1 MMFVLRMAGRET
13 RASIRRLLFFFVCI
27 AVGVAAIVAL
37 RSVIQSVRGVFG
49 TEAKSLLAADV
60 LISTSRDWSDDARAT
75 IDRRLAEAGGS
86 ERTETVETPTMVRPA
101 DTSKQVAKMTELRA
115 VQAGFPLYGSVDL
128 QGGQPYSPA
137 LLANHGVLVRPE
149 LLTAIDVAV
158 GDQIV
163 IGRTPFTI
171 RGVIVREPGRGV
183 GDFSLGPRVLIAADD
198 LASTGLLGFGSRA
211 RRAILVKIP
220 EERIGPLVK
229 ALREDFKD
237 EFINTRSF
245 RSTEDQVG
253 RDFDRAENYLSLVGL
268 IIVILGG
275 IAVSSVTRVFI
286 LQKIRSIAVLKCLGA
301 RSGQIISVY
310 ILQVMTLGLAGSLLG
325 VAIASGVLAA
335 IPLMLQ
341 ASTSLLAQAHY
352 GVSWSA
358 AIQGVAIG
366 VLVSLLFSVVPL
378 LQGRVIKTTLL
389 LRDETVRRARDWTG
403 IAVIVVVSLALVA
416 LTAWQAASLK
426 VGVVVCTG
434 FAALA
439 VILHLAGRALV
450 ALIAPLANSRSFPL
464 RHAVLHLSRPG
475 NQTRVILLAVG
486 LGAFFIVGVRSLQ
499 ASLLG
504 EFSVQVAADA
514 PDMFLLDVQK
524 GQADGV
530 KAFLDDPAHGAGDF
544 QLIPVLRA
552 RVVGVS
558 GRETTLEG
566 ADQVRQRGSSIG
578 REFTITY
585 RDHLEAN
592 ERVIEGA
599 FWHSPSSDAEVSV
612 EKVIAERARL
622 HVGDTMRF
630 DVLGRIVAARV
641 TSIRDVEWR
650 ESRNG
655 GFVFVFRPGVL
666 DQAPQTF
673 VSPLKGPEG
682 PAARARFQHDL
693 VERFPNVSI
702 IDFHE
707 VLETIRDV
715 MSKVT
720 LAITVVGGLV
730 LFSGGLILIGAV
742 AMTKFQ
748 RVYEAAVFKT
758 LGANTRTIA
767 RMLLFEYGVLGS
779 LAGLIGS
786 LGAIVL
792 TWAVSRYALEI
803 PWRVFAGEHI
813 GGVLLTALLVAII
826 GVVSSLDVLRN
837 KPLAT
842 LRAE

>member
-1 MMFVLRMAGRET
+1 MMFVLRMAVRET
-13 RASIRRLLFFFVCI
+13 RASLRRLFFFFICI

-49 TEAKSLLAADV
+49 SEAKSLIAADV
-60 LISTSRDWSDDARAT
+60 LIATNRDWTADARST
-75 IDRRLAEAGGS
+75 IDRRLADAGGA
-86 ERTETVETPTMVRPA
+86 ERTETIETPTMVRPA
-101 DTSKQVAKMTELRA
+101 DRSKSVAKMAELRA
-115 VQAGFPLYGSVDL
+115 VQPGFPLYGRIEL
-128 QGGQPYSPA
+128 QGQSYSPA

-149 LLTAIDVAV
+149 LLTAIDVAT

-163 IGRTPFTI
+163 IGAATFTI
-171 RGVIVREPGRGV
+171 RGLIVREPGRGM
-183 GDFSLGPRVLIAADD
+183 GEFSLGPRVIIAYED

-211 RRAILVKIP
+211 RRAMLVKMP
-220 EERIGPLVK
+220 EERVEPLVRT
-229 ALREDFKD
+229 LREDFKD
-237 EFINTRSF
+237 DFINTRSF

-325 VAIASGVLAA
+325 IAMARGVLAS
-335 IPLMLQ
+335 IPLMLG
-341 ASTSLLAQAHY
+341 ASTSILAQAHY

-358 AIQGVAIG
+358 AVQGVAIG

-378 LQGRVIKTTLL
+378 LQVRFIKPSLL

-403 IAVIVVVSLALVA
+403 IAVIVVVSLALVG

-426 VGVVVCTG
+426 VGIVVCTG
-434 FAALA
+434 FAGLA
-439 VILHLAGRALV
+439 VILHLAGRALI

-499 ASLLG
+499 ASLLS
-504 EFSVQVAADA
+504 EFSLQVAASA

-530 KAFLDDPAHGAGDF
+530 RAFLNDPANGAGEY

-552 RVVGVS
+552 RIVGVA
-558 GRETTLEG
+558 GAETNLEG
-566 ADQVRQRGSSIG
+566 ADEVRQKGVSIG

-585 RDHLEAN
+585 RDHLESN
-592 ERVIEGA
+592 ERVIQGA
-599 FWHSPSSDAEVSV
+599 FWDGPSPDAEVSV
-612 EKVIAERARL
+612 EKIIAERARL

-630 DVLGRIVAARV
+630 DVLGRTVAARV

-673 VSPLKGPEG
+673 VAPLKGPEG
-682 PAARARFQHDL
+682 VTARARFQHDL
-693 VERFPNVSI
+693 VERFPNVSV

-707 VLETIRDV
+707 VLETLRDV

-720 LAITVVGGLV
+720 LAITVVGALV
-730 LFSGGLILIGAV
+730 LFSGALILIGAV

-758 LGANTRTIA
+758 LGANTRAIA
-767 RMLLFEYGVLGS
+767 RMLLYEYGVLGS

-786 LGAIVL
+786 LGAVAL
-792 TWAVSRYALEI
+792 TWGVSRYALDI
-803 PWRVFAGEHI
+803 PWRVVPIEHVAGVVLTAFLVAAI
-813 GGVLLTALLVAII
+813 GVL
-826 GVVSSLDVLRN
+826 SSLDVLRN